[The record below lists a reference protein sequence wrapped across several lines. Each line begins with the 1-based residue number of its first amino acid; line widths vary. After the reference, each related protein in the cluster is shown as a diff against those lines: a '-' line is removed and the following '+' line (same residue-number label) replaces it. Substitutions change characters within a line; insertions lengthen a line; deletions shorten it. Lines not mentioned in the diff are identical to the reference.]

1 MSVTERC
8 ILINNILNKE
18 MNKGILLKM
27 RASIYILN
35 DRLIVR
41 ISNTGHMSLSFQN
54 VNNFRIVY
62 RIIIFKFK
70 KCMVINLLLI
80 LKMSFVSTCVH
91 YRHQHKL
98 YSCASNSVFYKCK
111 STLDYCLYK

>member
-1 MSVTERC
+1 MKNTGCGPSPIYTNELTKREC
-8 ILINNILNKE
+8 ILTNNILNKE
-18 MNKGILLKM
+18 MNKGIFLKM
-27 RASIYILN
+27 RASIYIILN

-70 KCMVINLLLI
+70 KCMVINLFFNSKNVI
-80 LKMSFVSTCVH
+80 CVH
-91 YRHQHKL
+91 M
-98 YSCASNSVFYKCK
+98 C
-111 STLDYCLYK
+111 TLQTPTQTVLLC